1 MLPWPFS
8 RVVLV
13 TREAV
18 QVPENL
24 DRDGLEA
31 WRKLLE
37 TELSEANRMAEEILA
52 GKIHAEISDRRAA

>member
-1 MLPWPFS
+1 
-8 RVVLV
+8 
-13 TREAV
+13 V

-52 GKIHAEISDRRAA
+52 GKIPAEISDRRAA